1 MSHPTLLFRLTL
13 ASTCIVSLS
22 ACSASERLSEAPAI
36 AISEA
41 STVTASGVDGLRQDI
56 AWMRSLPSDARFST
70 ANGPVSRNDA
80 VSQLTRQLET
90 LTHSKTPSARS
101 VSLSPNGPAFDY
113 ISYGDVGGQTYVSA
127 AGTDAQGYKYETTYA
142 FTSCTQSSTTVAEV
156 DPQGTLTDFAT
167 GAYIG
172 SLFLYP
178 QTAVRYVSERG
189 TQGILTT
196 RLVWVQV
203 NTKHTCQVGEERN
216 WPYKPTEGHAVI

>member
-1 MSHPTLLFRLTL
+1 MSHQRLLLRVTL
-13 ASTCIVSLS
+13 AITSIVSLS
-22 ACSASERLSEAPAI
+22 ACSASERLSEAPVI

-41 STVTASGVDGLRQDI
+41 STVTTSGVEGLRQDI
-56 AWMRSLPSDARFST
+56 AWMRSLPSDAIFST
-70 ANGPVSRNDA
+70 TAGPVSRNDA
-80 VSQLTRQLET
+80 VSELTSQLET
-90 LTHSKTPSARS
+90 LTHSKTLPARS
-101 VSLSPNGPAFDY
+101 MSLSPNGPAFDY
-113 ISYGDVGGQTYVSA
+113 ISYGDVGGQTYVSP

-156 DPQGTLTDFAT
+156 DPRGTMTDFAT

-178 QTAVRYVSERG
+178 QTGVRYVSERS

-203 NTKHTCQVGEERN
+203 DTKHTCQVGERDN
-216 WPYKPTEGHAVI
+216 WPYKPTQGHAVI